1 MENAFVS
8 TWRTSTRLR
17 PASSKL
23 RSSKPRALGEAA
35 APLDSGCSDE
45 KAFSPTSP
53 KLRPAKVQ
61 NKIAAADVA
70 SQLRAREPLC
80 RGKGLVDS
88 AESFDACVAEE
99 FPEIGASGS
108 VYGRDDA
115 GR

>member
-1 MENAFVS
+1 
-8 TWRTSTRLR
+8 L
-17 PASSKL
+17 
-23 RSSKPRALGEAA
+23 
-35 APLDSGCSDE
+35 DE
-45 KAFSPTSP
+45 KAFSSTSP

-80 RGKGLVDS
+80 RSKEFVDS

-99 FPEIGASGS
+99 FLEIGASGS

-115 GR
+115 GRWTALHQSRDGGESGRRGI